1 MKEGGLSRLVHHELT
16 VWLAAI
22 VAAIAGHGA
31 ASTLL
36 EACEGHRGAA
46 AVAAWMGAF
55 FVVTCGFYLTYAMP
69 LRSRLPRRS
78 RIKVLAKG
86 FVPWISTAVAGVL
99 LWGVATGIH
108 RRMAG
113 EPFRGV
119 LFALYL
125 AGFFV
130 CGAFLYMRR
139 NSVLTVHSRYVEQQ
153 AVSGAKRRHL
163 ILMLSH
169 VEDETLAETGWFPR
183 GVAWSDPPSLEADLK
198 AINDVKKPGQRNW
211 PWEMPLRAI
220 QEQLPDVREVTLVCS
235 PDSIRQAPAF
245 CERVRRYDRLD
256 VAVWCA
262 RDGILS
268 RVVPDAGPLQD
279 CEGFDFAKRLDDV
292 SAAVTDLL
300 NDMHF
305 VRGIDPREIMVDFT
319 GGQKPVSFV
328 AAAATL
334 RGEVLAQYVDTRE
347 LKTIV
352 YDLVTNAEARVGG

>member
-1 MKEGGLSRLVHHELT
+1 MKQSGLSRLVHHEVS
-16 VWLAAI
+16 VWCTAI
-22 VAAIAGHGA
+22 FTAIAGHGA
-31 ASTLL
+31 ANTLL
-36 EACEGHRGAA
+36 EALEGHAGALA
-46 AVAAWMGAF
+46 LAAWM
-55 FVVTCGFYLTYAMP
+55 VVFLGITFIFYLAYAIP
-69 LRSRLPRRS
+69 LRSRLPRTS

-86 FVPWISTAVAGVL
+86 FVPWILTAVAGVL
-99 LWGVATGIH
+99 LWGVATAIH
-108 RRMAG
+108 RRLSG
-113 EPFRGV
+113 EPFRGA
-119 LFALYL
+119 LFAGYL

-130 CGAFLYMRR
+130 CAAFLYVRR

-153 AVSGAKRRHL
+153 AISGAKRGHL

-183 GVAWSDPPSLEADLK
+183 GVTWSDPPDLEADLK
-198 AINDVKKPGQRNW
+198 AIKDVKKPGERNW

-220 QEQLPDVREVTLVCS
+220 QEQLPVVGEITLVCS

-245 CERVRRYDRLD
+245 CERVRRYGRLD

-268 RVVPDAGPLQD
+268 RVVPAADPLQD
-279 CEGFDFAKRLDDV
+279 CAGFDFARRLDDV